1 MLYQFDGKCK
11 VIAMDVSSTPN
22 FVVNYGLSIL
32 FFSDIEFKNCIKCD
46 VFYEK
51 IDGDTE
57 VSEHK
62 KSNEMY
68 CFCDRQV
75 RYGHANEIL
84 NLIKELK

>member
-11 VIAMDVSSTPN
+11 VIAMSASATPN

-32 FFSDIEFKNCIKCD
+32 FFSGVEFKNCIKCN

-51 IDGDTE
+51 MDGDTE

-62 KSNEMY
+62 KFNGMSR
-68 CFCDRQV
+68 FCDRQARQAMV
-75 RYGHANEIL
+75 MPMKF
-84 NLIKELK
+84 LI

>member
-11 VIAMDVSSTPN
+11 VIAMSASATPN

-32 FFSDIEFKNCIKCD
+32 FFSGVEFKNCIKCD

-51 IDGDTE
+51 IDGDTA

-62 KSNEMY
+62 KFNEMY
-68 CFCDRQV
+68 RFCDRQARQV
-75 RYGHANEIL
+75 MVMPMKFSI
-84 NLIKELK
+84 